1 MKVAAL
7 FSGGKDSVYAVNYV
21 QQQGFEVVCLLTII
35 SKNPDSYMFHTPQIG
50 RCGEQADA
58 LGIKLYQ
65 VNTEGE
71 KEDELDDLFEALEM
85 LMEKEGIE
93 GVVCGALASDYQRSR
108 VERICEELGLASLTP
123 LWHVD
128 QKLYMKQLLSEGFKI
143 RISAVAA
150 DGLKKED
157 LGKLI
162 DSDFLKR
169 FKELGIQAAG
179 EGGEYESFVE
189 WAPGFS
195 KEVKLKGKPFWEKGS
210 GRIQ

>member
-21 QQQGFEVVCLLTII
+21 QQQGFDVVCLLSII

-50 RCGEQADA
+50 RCREQADA

-65 VNTEGE
+65 VETEGE

-85 LMEKEGIE
+85 LSGKEGIE

-128 QKLYMKQLLSEGFKI
+128 QERYMEQLLSEGFRV

-150 DGLKKED
+150 DGLRKED

-162 DSDFLKR
+162 DANLLKQ
-169 FKELGIQAAG
+169 FKELGIQVAG

-189 WAPGFS
+189 FGPAFS
-195 KEVKLKGKPFWEKGS
+195 KEVNLEGTPLWEKGS
-210 GRIQ
+210 GRIR